1 MLDTYIPLLLCAVP
15 TFCVVKKDTC
25 ALRPLGFRV
34 GWVGGGLGVEGL
46 GWETWPGFEGGRL

>member
-1 MLDTYIPLLLCAVP
+1 M
-15 TFCVVKKDTC
+15 VKKDTC